1 MESLS
6 HESLEAKVSGS
17 VRKGVLTMLFAAVVY
32 LCSACGGGGSG
43 STNASASPIAEPPAS
58 AANIFEQKTRKKFEP
73 AYGCLFSKFKTLQ
86 VTDLDQGVDGT
97 TIADEY
103 AQCSAAGRTTLDIY
117 LLNRSA
123 NGLSSFE
130 KQISESPQPYVI
142 GVDIGKSVSDAIDAY
157 YANINGLSVL

>member
-1 MESLS
+1 MESLNQES
-6 HESLEAKVSGS
+6 LDQESLETKVLGS
-17 VRKGVLTMLFAAVVY
+17 KFRKGALAMLFAAVVY
-32 LCSACGGGGSG
+32 LCSACGGGSG
-43 STNASASPIAEPPAS
+43 STNASASPAS

-86 VTDLDQGVDGT
+86 VTDLDQGIDGT

-103 AQCSAAGRTTLDIY
+103 AQCSAAGRTALDIY

-123 NGLSSFE
+123 NGLNSFE
-130 KQISESPQPYVI
+130 KQISESSQPYVI

-157 YANINGLSVL
+157 YANMNGFSVL